1 MNEKQLAEQAAL
13 KLQDNHD
20 RENMHLRSSM
30 HRIAGGQLINYDS
43 SGNSPH
49 SAVKGRSSM
58 LPNAQLELTR
68 VNQDK

>member
-1 MNEKQLAEQAAL
+1 M
-13 KLQDNHD
+13 QDNHD

-30 HRIAGGQLINYDS
+30 HRIAGGQLNNYDS
-43 SGNSPH
+43 NGNSPH

-68 VNQDK
+68 VN